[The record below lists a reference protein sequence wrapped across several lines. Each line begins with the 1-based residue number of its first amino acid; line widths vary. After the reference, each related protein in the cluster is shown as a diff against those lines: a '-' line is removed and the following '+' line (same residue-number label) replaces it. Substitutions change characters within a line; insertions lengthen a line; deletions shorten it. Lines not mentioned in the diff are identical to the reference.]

1 MSVTIHLHKTHRR
14 FAEGKERVDTEGQ
27 TVGEC
32 LRNLVDLYPELKAQ
46 LFDGKGR
53 LQKTIEIYLNMASAY
68 PDELARPTI
77 DGDRIHI
84 TLMLAGG

>member
-14 FAEGKERVDTEGQ
+14 FAAGQERVEIEGD

-32 LRNLVDLYPELKAQ
+32 LLNLVDRYPDLKPQ
-46 LFDGKGR
+46 LFDGKDR
-53 LQKTIEIYLNMASAY
+53 LQKTVEIYLNMASAY
-68 PDELARPTI
+68 PDELARPTTA
-77 DGDRIHI
+77 GDRIHI